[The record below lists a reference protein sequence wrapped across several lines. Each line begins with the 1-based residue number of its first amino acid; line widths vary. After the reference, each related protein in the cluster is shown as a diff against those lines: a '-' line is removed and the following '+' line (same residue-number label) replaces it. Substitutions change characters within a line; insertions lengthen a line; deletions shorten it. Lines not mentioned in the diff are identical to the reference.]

1 MTMAQPSAVRA
12 ACEIVIL
19 SVGPAVSASLIAVLY
34 VRLNQSPRGA
44 DASADGGKMA
54 GVFVR

>member
-1 MTMAQPSAVRA
+1 MAQPSAVRD

-44 DASADGGKMA
+44 DTSADGGKMA